1 MKSQHTIYLLLL
13 LAGLAC
19 SRNNVTVRGTLE
31 GDSGSLIYLERLDVN
46 RTTLVDSAK
55 VSKNGTFSFSTR
67 LENPELFVLKNQ
79 NGEVLNLL
87 LSPGD
92 HVSVVANPGA
102 FGTGYRVEGSEE
114 SENIRMLV
122 ERLGSTRRQLDSVL
136 SLADDIQDTDSPAME
151 RIRSE
156 YTRIIVAQKRHT
168 IQYLVSHMTSL
179 SSVYAMYQK
188 YDQENPVMG
197 QESDLPYFR
206 VLADSLETVF
216 PNSSLTLSLKADI
229 EQREARY
236 EQQRQMNTLLGMAT
250 DVTGILDI
258 TIPDRD
264 RNEIALSSQLG
275 KVILVV
281 FWASGNEQS
290 VASLLRLKSTYNR
303 YHDRG
308 FEVYAVSLDNNKFN
322 WMNAVDFNEFNW
334 INVSELTYPDSY
346 ANKLYN
352 VQSLPATYLI
362 NREGDIVARDL
373 YGRTLETWLDNL
385 I

>member
-1 MKSQHTIYLLLL
+1 MKSQHIIYLSLI
-13 LAGLAC
+13 LAGTAC
-19 SRNNVTVRGTLE
+19 SRNNVNVHGTCA
-31 GDSGSLIYLERLDVN
+31 GGSGSVISLERLDVN
-46 RTTLVDSAK
+46 RTTVIDSTI

-67 LENPELFVLKNQ
+67 LEDPELFVLKNRD
-79 NGEVLNLL
+79 GEVLNLL

-92 HVSVVANPGA
+92 NVSVSTS
-102 FGTGYRVEGSEE
+102 TGSFSNGYLVEGSEE

-122 ERLGSTRRQLDSVL
+122 ERLALTRRQLDSIL
-136 SLADDIQDTDSPAME
+136 SLADDIQETESPEME
-151 RIRSE
+151 QIRSE
-156 YTRIIVAQKRHT
+156 YARIIVAQKRYN
-168 IQYLVSHMTSL
+168 IQYMVTHMTSL

-188 YDQENPVMG
+188 YDEQNLVMG
-197 QESDLPYFR
+197 KEADLPYFR
-206 VLADSLETVF
+206 VLADSMESFF
-216 PNSSLTLSLKADI
+216 PNSSLTRSLRADI
-229 EQREARY
+229 ENREARY
-236 EQQRQMNTLLGMAT
+236 KQQRQMNTLLGMARE
-250 DVTGILDI
+250 VTGILDI

-264 RNEIALSSQLG
+264 GKEIVLSSLKG
-275 KVILVV
+275 NVILVV

-290 VASLLRLKSTYNR
+290 VASMLRLKSTYSL

-308 FEVYAVSLDNNKFN
+308 FEVYAISLDNNRYR
-322 WMNAVDFNEFNW
+322 WMNAIDFNEFAW

-352 VQSLPATYLI
+352 VRSLPASYLI